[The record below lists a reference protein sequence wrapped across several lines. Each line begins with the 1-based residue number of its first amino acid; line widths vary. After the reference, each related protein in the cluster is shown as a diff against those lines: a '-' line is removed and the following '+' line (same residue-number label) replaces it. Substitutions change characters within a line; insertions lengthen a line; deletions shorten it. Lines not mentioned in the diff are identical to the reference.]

1 MDGHHQI
8 KTCAVIV
15 STIDISTDVFHIDID
30 LICSLH
36 EAQSGNMCQV
46 DHQAMSYV
54 VKVLSETH
62 LRVYILCWR
71 NDDITEVI

>member
-1 MDGHHQI
+1 MLLTMDGHLHI

-15 STIDISTDVFHIDID
+15 STIDISTEVFHIDID
-30 LICSLH
+30 L
-36 EAQSGNMCQV
+36 SGNMCQV

-62 LRVYILCWR
+62 LCVYILCGR